1 MLSRLLRGKFATYRF
16 TYTACHS
23 EIKTLD
29 LARKETKFFIVYRKE
44 YFGQKCS
51 AFKYRTHGASLLC
64 GRSKFIEF
72 IEKWWV
78 GILVVGLSREIVL
91 KENSSC
97 LASHCQVTQGIR
109 ITKSPRD
116 EAHAR
121 YFIPR
126 HPVCTGTKLHT
137 CIQSVTHTHVMPYAH
152 G

>member
-23 EIKTLD
+23 EIKTLN
-29 LARKETKFFIVYRKE
+29 LVRNETKIFIVYRKE
-44 YFGQKCS
+44 YFRQKYS
-51 AFKYRTHGASLLC
+51 AFKYRTHGVPLLC
-64 GRSKFIEF
+64 DRLKF

-78 GILVVGLSREIVL
+78 RIVVVGLSREIVL
-91 KENSSC
+91 KENRSSS
-97 LASHCQVTQGIR
+97 ASHCQVTQGIR
-109 ITKSPRD
+109 ITKVPRD
-116 EAHAR
+116 GAHAR